1 MRRGRDRDDAMAP
14 NNALVQDPGRP
25 AATTSSTSVLGNGIV
40 QARGAGVRNTAT
52 ARPVDDEIAEFLK
65 GEWPLDQPLAEGD
78 PAMAG

>member
-1 MRRGRDRDDAMAP
+1 MAP

-40 QARGAGVRNTAT
+40 QARGAGVRNAAT

-65 GEWPLDQPLAEGD
+65 GEARGWHAEARAFWTVLATF
-78 PAMAG
+78 